1 MKAISTTV
9 KLGLSAC
16 LVAAAFVATPSNAA
30 TSVTCKNTDI
40 SIAGILPAAITCAGF
55 VTGNALN
62 NANNTD
68 PTAST
73 LLGQLG
79 YFGSLTGIET
89 PLTNLDGLTPIT
101 FASLLSGETII
112 GIHYGGGSSLFSGAN
127 QSGGATAFYK
137 FDAGNI
143 ASFKNIA
150 LNFTASSGAT
160 LYKTGV
166 GAVPEPATWMF
177 MLLGMAGIGF
187 TMRRKDKQTL
197 RVRYA

>member
-1 MKAISTTV
+1 MKNLSSTV

-16 LVAAAFVATPSNAA
+16 LVASAFVATPSNAA

-40 SIAGILPAAITCAGF
+40 SIAGIIPAAITCAGF

-62 NANNTD
+62 NANNTS

-73 LLGQLG
+73 LLSQLG
-79 YFGSLTGIET
+79 YVGSLAGIGT
-89 PLTNLDGLTPIT
+89 PLTNLDGATPIT
-101 FASLLSGETII
+101 FGSLLSGETII
-112 GIHYGGGSSLFSGAN
+112 GIHYGGGSSLFSGTN
-127 QSGGATAFYK
+127 QPGGATAFYK
-137 FDAGNI
+137 FNASTI
-143 ASFKNIA
+143 ASFRNIG

-187 TMRRKDKQTL
+187 KMRRKDKQTL
-197 RVRYA
+197 RVRYT